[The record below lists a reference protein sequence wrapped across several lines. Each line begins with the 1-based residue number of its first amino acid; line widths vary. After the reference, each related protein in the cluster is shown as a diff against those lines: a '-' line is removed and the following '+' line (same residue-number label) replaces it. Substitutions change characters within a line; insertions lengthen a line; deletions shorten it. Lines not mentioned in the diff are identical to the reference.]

1 MPRSYSSIEKI
12 HAELAWLQ
20 KCQILTNVAA
30 ATFAATKKLDTRLEH
45 VCGLSQRSSGPSDGS
60 TSVGRAG
67 SMDSKP
73 YIDERLFFERVPKKF
88 SAFQASPRFFTDA

>member
-12 HAELAWLQ
+12 RAELAWLQ

-45 VCGLSQRSSGPSDGS
+45 VCGLSQRSSGRFGGS
-60 TSVGRAG
+60 TIIHHA
-67 SMDSKP
+67 
-73 YIDERLFFERVPKKF
+73 
-88 SAFQASPRFFTDA
+88 ASTDGAEVSLAAT